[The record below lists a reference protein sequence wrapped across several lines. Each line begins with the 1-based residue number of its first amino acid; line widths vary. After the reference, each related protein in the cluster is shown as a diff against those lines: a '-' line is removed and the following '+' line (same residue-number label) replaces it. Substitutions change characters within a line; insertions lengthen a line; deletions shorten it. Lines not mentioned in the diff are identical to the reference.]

1 MNMEILL
8 ITIGIVQVV
17 VIMGVVVTLKKVVDE
32 KMEVAQERFL
42 DSHNKIVNAI
52 TNTEEKLIRELEESE
67 QAIVFE
73 NVDQRRIA
81 TAELKELIDDTRYK
95 LLKAINIGVRYNV
108 DKFKSTI
115 EGNAQVLEEVCVS
128 KSELT
133 KKLDNQVELNKINL
147 EEFKNGLSGMIEKEC
162 QKQMFRYIMHEVLF
176 NNKKLKGEK

>member
-1 MNMEILL
+1 MDMEILL

-17 VIMGVVVTLKKVVDE
+17 VIMGVVVTLERVIDE
-32 KMEVAQERFL
+32 KMEAVQERFL
-42 DSHNKIVNAI
+42 DSHSKVINAI
-52 TNTEEKLIRELEESE
+52 TNTEDKLIRELEESE
-67 QAIVFE
+67 QSIVFE

-115 EGNAQVLEEVCVS
+115 EGNAQVLEEVCIS
-128 KSELT
+128 KDELI
-133 KKLDNQVELNKINL
+133 KKLDAQVDLNMVNL
-147 EEFKNGLSGMIEKEC
+147 KEFKNGLSGMIEREC

-176 NNKKLKGEK
+176 NNKKLKSEK